1 MKTPPSPI
9 TPRPSAARLESLSET
24 DYQRLK
30 QELAEDLK
38 AEIRRAGN
46 QHVFSIGLQALTLI
60 FMAVVL
66 FLSSERYHDFML
78 WAVGICL
85 LLFSVLQFLDLDF
98 AQTNHSWLGLL
109 QRQPPKKNDSEI

>member
-9 TPRPSAARLESLSET
+9 TPRASAAQPSLNET

-38 AEIRRAGN
+38 TEIRRAGN

-78 WAVGICL
+78 WSVGICL

-98 AQTNHSWLGLL
+98 AQTNPTWLGLL
-109 QRQPPKKNDSEI
+109 QRQPPKKHDSET